1 MLVVWWL
8 AKLSSKQL
16 TWVLFLASATCL
28 SFPGDSEGKE
38 SDCNVGDRG
47 SIPRLGRYP
56 GEGHGSP
63 LMFLP
68 GNSHGQRSPVGYSP
82 WRCKE
87 LDMTE

>member
-28 SFPGDSEGKE
+28 SFPGDSKGKE
-38 SDCNVGDRG
+38 SDCNVGDWG
-47 SIPRLGRYP
+47 SISRLGRSP

-82 WRCKE
+82 WRRKE

>member
-1 MLVVWWL
+1 MVWWL

-28 SFPGDSEGKE
+28 SFPGDSKGKE
-38 SDCNVGDRG
+38 SDCNVGDWG
-47 SIPRLGRYP
+47 SISRLGRYP

-68 GNSHGQRSPVGYSP
+68 GNSHGHRSPVGYSP
-82 WRCKE
+82 WRRKE